1 MFAFNETLE
10 HLDASEVANV
20 PKAVAN
26 AEALMREV
34 IATLNATEPV
44 AT

>member
-1 MFAFNETLE
+1 V
-10 HLDASEVANV
+10 DASEVANV

-34 IATLNATEPV
+34 IDQLNATEPV
-44 AT
+44 DI